1 MVKTSNVYK
10 EIIRRKLFS
19 SFSSEK
25 DRDFKRNPDS
35 NRSSLKSSELKLKT
49 TLLAEEKGKKTISLK
64 TEVDEIQREID
75 MMLKETGFLLKKPFF
90 IIYFRGKKT

>member
-49 TLLAEEKGKKTISLK
+49 TLLAEEKGISLK